1 MTALLLLGNY
11 RPTLTLAR
19 TLAAP
24 GRRIV
29 VTRGGGEGFSEYSRF
44 VSGVWDEPDPAED
57 EGRFIA
63 ALAAY
68 LEAHADIEIVL
79 PVTESYAVAL
89 ARHADALPRS
99 RIYATPRPEM
109 VVAATDKIGMLDKA
123 ASLAVPV
130 APYRAVGA
138 LAELN
143 GAATAIG
150 FPVVV
155 RATDPSLR
163 LGTEKAVTLRSARD
177 LAAAFPVWPDGHR
190 SLLVQCR
197 VGGRRH
203 NLYFAARQG
212 EIVRLAHAVIG
223 ATDRSDGS
231 GLATEGMTIEPD
243 PALAAHCAALVAG
256 LDYHGIG
263 CAQFL
268 VAEAAGSVSFL
279 EINPRIAGNHAVPE
293 AAGLALGPLAVALAC
308 EPDAEVAYRAGR
320 PGLRYSWTYGALR
333 ALKVGLS
340 RGQVPLRAVPRH
352 LARIAWSCL
361 RSDVHMTWSWR
372 DPLPTLA
379 LFYQQFAPAF
389 LKIDRPMTAADDK
402 AAAAAVAAV
411 SDEPELSTH
420 ASRRYQ

>member
-1 MTALLLLGNY
+1 MTTLLLLGNY

-19 TLAAP
+19 ELAAP

-44 VSGVWDEPDPAED
+44 VSGMWDEPDPAED

-68 LEAHADIEIVL
+68 LEAQPDIEIVL

-89 ARHADALPRS
+89 ARHADALPKNRL
-99 RIYATPRPEM
+99 YATPRPEL
-109 VVAATDKIGMLDKA
+109 VVAATDKLGLLDKA

-130 APYRAVGA
+130 APYRAVGSVAA
-138 LAELN
+138 LSEAAE
-143 GAATAIG
+143 AIG

-163 LGTEKAVTLRSARD
+163 LGTEKAITLHAAPD

-190 SLLVQCR
+190 SLLVQRR

-212 EIVRLAHAVIG
+212 EIVRLAHALIG
-223 ATDRSDGS
+223 ATDRTDGS

-243 PALAAHCAALVAG
+243 PALADYSAKLVAG

-268 VAEAAGSVSFL
+268 VDEAAGTVSFL

-293 AAGLALGPLAVALAC
+293 AAGLALGPLAVGLARAP
-308 EPDAEVAYRAGR
+308 EAAVAYREGR

-333 ALKVGLS
+333 ALKVGLR
-340 RGQVPLRAVPRH
+340 RGDVPLRAVPHH

-372 DPLPTLA
+372 DPRPTLA

-389 LKIDRPMTAADDK
+389 LKIDRPTK
-402 AAAAAVAAV
+402 AAGNKPAGAAIGMQ
-411 SDEPELSTH
+411 ST
-420 ASRRYQ
+420 SRS